1 MIHKGNKVR
10 ILIALVL
17 VFLIILIPAA
27 YYYQHQ
33 QFLTRRHH
41 LLCEVLKAS
50 MSKSEVLSVLQQV
63 GDFKVDEYED
73 LQSGFFALDIRYTD
87 PKVLKNYG
95 YFSLVF
101 IDYKYERA
109 VVPFGSG
116 PPEYICEFYQPARSI
131 TVTP

>member
-1 MIHKGNKVR
+1 MWKKVC
-10 ILIALVL
+10 ILIACALVL
-17 VFLIILIPAA
+17 LIILIPAA
-27 YYYQHQ
+27 YFYRHQ
-33 QFLTRRHH
+33 QFLIRRHH
-41 LLCEVLKAS
+41 LVCEVLKAG
-50 MSKSEVLSVLQQV
+50 MSKSEVFSVLQQV

-73 LQSGFFALDIRYTD
+73 SQSGFFALDIRFTD

-116 PPEYICEFYQPARSI
+116 PPEYICEFSQPTGSI

>member
-1 MIHKGNKVR
+1 MAMWKKVR
-10 ILIALVL
+10 ILIVLVL
-17 VFLIILIPAA
+17 VFLIVLIPAV
-27 YYYQHQ
+27 YFYKHQ

-41 LLCEVLKAS
+41 LLCEVLKAG
-50 MSKSEVLSVLQQV
+50 MSKSEVFIVLQQV
-63 GDFKVDEYED
+63 GDFKVDDYED

-87 PKVLKNYG
+87 PKVLENYG

-116 PPEYICEFYQPARSI
+116 PPEYICEFSHPTGSI
-131 TVTP
+131 AVTP